1 MKFTKR
7 QSIHNRIPWDPT
19 ITLDPDG
26 VIQITP
32 PGGRVQ
38 INGTVITTGDAAGP
52 VVTNVLYV
60 TQDGDDTNSGEGES
74 STQAKRTLKAA
85 LAVAQ
90 EGTTIYV
97 RSGTYYED
105 NPLRVPPR
113 VAIVG
118 DNLRTT
124 IIRPLN
130 GPETKNIT
138 FVSRSNNY
146 ITVTTS
152 TDHGFSAGDRV
163 RMSASVSYVSGGSFI
178 AGQRYRIVS
187 VGSTV
192 WTNIGAS
199 SNTSG
204 VEFVATGS
212 GSGSGTAEIID
223 VNLEA
228 ANITEVT
235 SNTFTYYKLGAD
247 FSTRAAT
254 GTAKKGYDIFHVN
267 SGNFITGLVFKGL
280 ASPGYC
286 IAIDSNAMVDT
297 SPYVQNCSNINGPWM
312 KNGTEWIPFQTE
324 QPDINGNMVTGPRP
338 LLDHE
343 IINDGSRDVYGI
355 DEQGAGGGMLI
366 DGDKYHTQSPIKSMV
381 GDAFTQVAQG
391 GIGFHITNFGYMQLV
406 SCFSVFCDKAFY
418 TTNGGYLSISNSVCD
433 FGNYGMVADGYY
445 PIPYATGEIRQ
456 NYYSNV
462 GSITVNTSGSG
473 YTGNPTVTIDPPSTP
488 GGVTATATASIDP
501 ILGIVNAISITS
513 NGSGYTSTPNVT
525 ISGGGASVNATATA
539 NLSKNLTV
547 NVDYLPN
554 KPQVGSIVFFTGDS
568 TAYYV
573 TDTSSPSF
581 TLRYDEQKC
590 RRDVGLILEAVLG
603 DMVFNTNYQS
613 AVAGL
618 SYLRSYSSK
627 VISQQKAE
635 TIAGINKAR
644 DLALALTANATAQ
657 ARITSNFGIITD
669 LINLGV
675 GSLPALSY
683 PNVGS
688 ANGFTRAR
696 DVLIQ
701 NKQFFKDEIVAWIAN
716 NYPLLSYN
724 VATCQ
729 RDIGYIIDALAY
741 DITYGGNSATVIAA
755 NSYLDGSVIA
765 GEVEET
771 QNAYEYWK
779 TIVAQIVQNQ
789 AITSSP
795 GNGTPQDTS
804 LPAGSGDAGVVLQNL
819 LQIIID
825 VLDHGPGY
833 VPETSTYATF
843 SAGNATLN
851 AERLSILTS
860 KAQIQNDVINFLND
874 STIAPT
880 NSTAVTLFPAVTTV
894 NEGAEA
900 LFHNVSTVSTGATIL
915 EYVGAGV
922 TYNALPFFGGEPE
935 PLQETDEQN
944 NGKVFFVTSDQ
955 VGNYNIGPYFTVNA
969 LTGEVTIDAEEL
981 NLSGLASIGPFKRNG
996 IPVGVELR
1004 EVSDNANLISSLG
1017 TQDNYT
1023 VPTQNAVSTYVE
1035 NRYLNKVNNV
1045 AQTVVSDITFNGDVD
1060 VDLTLNVDGNT
1071 TLQSDLAVNG
1081 GDLTTTSATFNLI
1094 NANATTVNFAGAAT
1108 TLEIG
1113 AGTGTT
1119 NINNNLDVDGNTLIN
1134 GNLSVDGSATITGLI
1149 TGDVK
1154 GSIFADDSSVMVDA
1168 VDENFYGENIT
1179 LNGDAA
1185 INGGDLTTSAATFNL
1200 INANATTVNFA
1211 GAATGINIGA
1221 AGGSGTVNV
1230 KNDNVVLDGD
1240 LQVKGGD
1247 LTTNQVT
1254 FNLLNTT
1261 ATTVNFAND
1270 AVALTMAA
1278 TTGTTVI
1285 RNSLQVDFDLA
1296 VNGGDLTTN
1305 QTTFNLANT
1314 SATTVN
1320 AFGAATSIEI
1330 GAGTGTT
1337 NINHS
1342 LDVDGNLLVNGNAV
1356 IDGNL
1361 TVGGLITAD
1370 IKGSVFADD
1379 SSVMVDAVDEN
1390 FYGEN
1395 ITLNGDAAINGGDI
1409 TTSAATFNLINANAT
1424 TVNFAGAATSLVI
1437 AAATGT
1443 TNIRNSLDVDLDTT
1457 FGDVSRA
1464 NTHTTYG
1471 QNVFHI
1477 RDNTLGSWQILE
1489 DTGTAVNYI
1498 KIDSNNSLEQITI
1511 GDNGTQT
1518 LKVAFAN
1525 SLDATNATTGPVTF
1539 AGGVGIAKKLFV
1551 GTDLQVAGNATI
1563 GDSDLDTQVI
1573 NGSTT
1578 VNVLDNSSAAFV
1590 VQAGLEKY
1598 IEVVTTNGSEVINLA
1613 NTIPNAN
1620 VKVLGTT
1627 NATNKTTGALQ
1638 VTNGGL
1644 AVALD
1649 AWIGQDLMVEGNAVV
1664 QGDLQIQG
1672 GDLTVNIDP
1681 STSFNLVNTLATV
1694 INFGGAATTIEIG
1707 AASGTTNINH
1717 NLDVDGDINI
1727 DGGDLTV
1734 STLTFNL
1741 ANANA
1746 TTVNAFGAATT
1757 LNIGA
1762 ASGTTNIKNDLD
1774 VDGDVNIDGGDLTVS
1789 TATFNLANTN
1799 ATTVNA
1805 FGAATTLELG
1815 AATGTTNVNNNLDVD
1830 GDVNIDGNDLT
1841 TSSLTFNLL
1850 NTNATTVNAFGAA
1863 TTVEIGAGSG
1873 TTNINNNL
1881 DVDGDVN
1888 IDGGDL
1894 TVSTATF
1901 NLANTNATTVNF
1913 AGAATTLEIGAP
1925 TGTTNI
1931 NNNLDVDGDI
1941 NIDGGDIT
1949 TSQATFNLINT
1960 NATTVNFAGAATTLE
1975 IGAGTG
1981 TTNVNNNLDVDG
1993 DVNIDGGDLTA
2004 STSSFNLLNTTVTT
2018 LNIGGQATAISLGAS
2033 TGITNI
2039 NHSVDIDGDL
2049 QVDGGDITTNAATF
2063 NLVNSNAT
2071 TVNAFA
2077 AATTVNLGASG
2088 SAGTLTIKNDNVVL
2102 DGDLQVKGG
2111 DLTTNQTTFNLVN
2124 TTATTV
2130 NFAGAA
2136 TTLEIGAASG
2146 TTNINNDLDV
2156 DGDIN
2161 IDGGDLTVST
2171 ATFNL
2176 VNTNATTVN
2185 FAGAAT
2191 TLNLAS
2197 ASGTTTVKNSLQ
2209 VDGNLS
2215 VTGITTSDL
2224 KGSVFSLDSTYQF
2237 IDAHSGDLTGKNLLL
2252 DQDLSVNGGDIN
2264 TNQSTFN
2271 LINANANTV
2280 NFAGASNLLRIAS
2293 NSLVSN
2299 TTYLGPQVTGNVLNL
2314 RSTTNGTVNLVS
2326 DSITGIINLFDTVT
2340 TGTVNLATAGASTIN
2355 IGGVGSNVNIKELRL
2370 TTDLEVQYGGTG
2382 VSSFTN
2388 KGIIYGNGSNA
2399 LQVTAAW
2406 DVTGNTNATTSYGI
2420 LTTDA
2425 TGVPLWTDEIDGG
2438 TY

>member
-7 QSIHNRIPWDPT
+7 QSLHNRQPWDPSV
-19 ITLDPDG
+19 TLDPDG
-26 VIQITP
+26 TLQITP
-32 PGGRVQ
+32 PNGTLI
-38 INGTVITTGDAAGP
+38 INGQVVTTGDTAGP
-52 VVTNVLYV
+52 RVTNVLYV
-60 TQDGDDTNSGEGES
+60 TQDGDDNNPGTGES
-74 STQAKRTLKAA
+74 STQAKRSIKAA

-124 IIRPLN
+124 IVRPLN
-130 GPETKNIT
+130 GPVSKDIS
-138 FVSRSNNY
+138 FVSRSGDY
-146 ITVTTS
+146 VTVTTS
-152 TDHGFSAGDRV
+152 TAHGFSAGDRV
-163 RMSASVSYVSGGSFI
+163 RVSSTISNVTAGSFVV
-178 AGQRYRIVS
+178 GQRYRIVT
-187 VGSTV
+187 VGTTSFTS
-192 WTNIGAS
+192 IGAS
-199 SNTSG
+199 SNTIG
-204 VEFVATGS
+204 VEFTATGV
-212 GSGSGTAEIID
+212 GTGDGTAAIID

-235 SNTFTYYKLGAD
+235 STTFTYFKPGAN
-247 FSTRAAT
+247 FSNRAAT
-254 GTAKKGYDIFHVN
+254 GTAKKGFDMFHVN
-267 SGNFITGLVFKGL
+267 SADYITGIVFRGL
-280 ASPGYC
+280 AAPGYC
-286 IAIDSNAMVDT
+286 IAIDSNAIVDT
-297 SPYVQNCSNINGPWM
+297 SPYVQNCSNINGPWL
-312 KNGTEWIPFQTE
+312 KNGDEWIPFQTE

-343 IINDGSRDVYGI
+343 IINDGSRAIYGI
-355 DEQGAGGGMLI
+355 DEQGGGGGMLI

-406 SCFSVFCDKAFY
+406 SCFAVFCDKAFY

-445 PIPYATGEIRQ
+445 PTPYATGEVRQ
-456 NYYSNV
+456 NYYSSV

-473 YTGNPTVTIDPPSTP
+473 YTSPPTILIDPPSTP
-488 GGVTATATASIDP
+488 GGIQATATASIDP
-501 ILGIVNAISITS
+501 ILGIVNAISINT
-513 NGSGYTSTPNVT
+513 NGSGYTSAPNVT

-539 NLSKNLTV
+539 NLSKNLSV
-547 NVDYLPN
+547 AVDYLPN
-554 KPQVGSIVFFTGDS
+554 KPQVGSIVFFGTDS
-568 TAYYV
+568 TPYYV

-613 AVAGL
+613 AIAGL

-644 DLALALTANATAQ
+644 DIALSLTANPTAQ
-657 ARITSNFGIITD
+657 ARITSNFGIITN
-669 LINLGV
+669 LINTGI
-675 GSLPALSY
+675 GSLPVLSF
-683 PNVGS
+683 PNPS
-688 ANGFTRAR
+688 TANGYTLAR
-696 DVLIQ
+696 DVLLQ

-741 DITYGGNSATVIAA
+741 DLTYGGNSATIIAA

-765 GEVEET
+765 GEIEET

-779 TIVAQIVQNQ
+779 TIVGSIVQNI
-789 AITSSP
+789 AIVSSP
-795 GNGTPQDTS
+795 GNTTPQDTS
-804 LPAGSGDAGVVLQNL
+804 LPSGSGDAANLLQNL

-825 VLDHGPGY
+825 VLDHGTGY
-833 VPETSTYATF
+833 VPETTTPATF

-851 AERLSILTS
+851 AERVSILTQ
-860 KAQIQNDVINFLND
+860 KASIQDDVINFLND
-874 STIAPT
+874 STISPT
-880 NSTAVTLFPAVTTV
+880 NSVTVSLFPALTTV

-900 LFHNVSTVSTGATIL
+900 LFHNVSTVSTGSTIL

-935 PLQETDEQN
+935 PSQESEEFN

-955 VGNYNIGPYFTVNA
+955 VGNFDIGPYFRVNA
-969 LTGEVTIDAEEL
+969 LTGEVTINAEEL
-981 NLSGLASIGPFKRNG
+981 NLSGLASIGPFRRSG

-1004 EVSDNANLISSLG
+1004 EVSDNSNLISSLG

-1023 VPTQNAVSTYVE
+1023 VPTQNAVANYVA
-1035 NRYLNKVNNV
+1035 NRFLNKVDST
-1045 AQTVVSDITFNGDVD
+1045 AQTVVSDVNFDGDVD
-1060 VDLTLNVDGNT
+1060 IDLTLNVDGNT
-1071 TLQSDLAVNG
+1071 TLQADLAVNG
-1081 GDLTTTSATFNLI
+1081 GDLTTNQTTFNLI
-1094 NANATTVNFAGAAT
+1094 NTTATTVNFAGAAT

-1113 AGTGTT
+1113 AATGTT
-1119 NINNNLDVDGNTLIN
+1119 NINNNLDVDGNALVN
-1134 GNLSVDGSATITGLI
+1134 GNLTVDGSATIIGLI
-1149 TGDVK
+1149 TADIK
-1154 GSIFADDSSVMVDA
+1154 GSVFADDSSVMVDA

-1185 INGGDLTTSAATFNL
+1185 INGGDITTTSGTFNL
-1200 INANATTVNFA
+1200 VNANATTVNFA
-1211 GAATGINIGA
+1211 GAASTVNIGA
-1221 AGGSGTVNV
+1221 AGGAGTLTV

-1261 ATTVNFAND
+1261 ATTVNFAGD
-1270 AVALTMAA
+1270 ATNMTMAA

-1314 SATTVN
+1314 VATTVN
-1320 AFGAATSIEI
+1320 AFGAATTIEI
-1330 GAGTGTT
+1330 GAATGST
-1337 NINHS
+1337 NINHD

-1356 IDGNL
+1356 IDGSL

-1409 TTSAATFNLINANAT
+1409 TTSAGTFNLVNANAT
-1424 TVNFAGAATSLVI
+1424 TVNFAGAATSLTI

-1443 TNIRNSLDVDLDTT
+1443 TNIRNNLDVDLDTT
-1457 FGDVSRA
+1457 FGDTNRLNNHV
-1464 NTHTTYG
+1464 TYG
-1471 QNVFHI
+1471 TNVFHV
-1477 RDNTLGSWQILE
+1477 RDNDLTAWQVLDDSSGSI
-1489 DTGTAVNYI
+1489 NYI
-1498 KIDSNNSLEQITI
+1498 KVQSSNGLERIFI

-1518 LKVAFAN
+1518 LKVEFDN
-1525 SLDATNATTGPVTF
+1525 GLDATNAFTAPVTF

-1551 GTDLQVAGNATI
+1551 GTDFYVAGNATI
-1563 GDSDLDTQVI
+1563 GDSDLDSQVI
-1573 NGSTT
+1573 NGVTT
-1578 VNVLDNSSAAFV
+1578 FNVLDNSNSAFV

-1598 IEVVTTNGSEVINLA
+1598 IEVKTLNGVEEVNLG
-1613 NTIPNAN
+1613 NTIPNATVR
-1620 VKVLGTT
+1620 VKGNT

-1638 VTNGGL
+1638 VENGGM

-1649 AWIGQDLMVEGNAVV
+1649 VWVGQDLMVEGNAVV

-1681 STSFNLVNTLATV
+1681 STSFNLVNTLATT
-1694 INFGGAATTIEIG
+1694 INFGGAATAINIG
-1707 AASGTTNINH
+1707 SITGVTNFNH
-1717 NLDVDGDINI
+1717 SVDIDGD
-1727 DGGDLTV
+1727 LSV
-1734 STLTFNL
+1734 
-1741 ANANA
+1741 
-1746 TTVNAFGAATT
+1746 
-1757 LNIGA
+1757 
-1762 ASGTTNIKNDLD
+1762 
-1774 VDGDVNIDGGDLTVS
+1774 
-1789 TATFNLANTN
+1789 
-1799 ATTVNA
+1799 
-1805 FGAATTLELG
+1805 
-1815 AATGTTNVNNNLDVD
+1815 
-1830 GDVNIDGNDLT
+1830 
-1841 TSSLTFNLL
+1841 
-1850 NTNATTVNAFGAA
+1850 
-1863 TTVEIGAGSG
+1863 
-1873 TTNINNNL
+1873 
-1881 DVDGDVN
+1881 
-1888 IDGGDL
+1888 
-1894 TVSTATF
+1894 
-1901 NLANTNATTVNF
+1901 
-1913 AGAATTLEIGAP
+1913 
-1925 TGTTNI
+1925 
-1931 NNNLDVDGDI
+1931 
-1941 NIDGGDIT
+1941 DGGDINT
-1949 TSQATFNLINT
+1949 NAATFNLINT
-1960 NATTVNFAGAATTLE
+1960 NATTVNFAGAGTAVN
-1975 IGAGTG
+1975 IGAA
-1981 TTNVNNNLDVDG
+1981 
-1993 DVNIDGGDLTA
+1993 GG
-2004 STSSFNLLNTTVTT
+2004 SGIVT
-2018 LNIGGQATAISLGAS
+2018 L
-2033 TGITNI
+2033 
-2039 NHSVDIDGDL
+2039 
-2049 QVDGGDITTNAATF
+2049 
-2063 NLVNSNAT
+2063 
-2071 TVNAFA
+2071 
-2077 AATTVNLGASG
+2077 
-2088 SAGTLTIKNDNVVL
+2088 KNDFTVL

-2111 DLTTNQTTFNLVN
+2111 DITTNQATFNLLT

-2130 NFAGAA
+2130 NAFTSA
-2136 TTLEIGAASG
+2136 TTLELGAASG

-2171 ATFNL
+2171 GTFNL
-2176 VNTNATTVN
+2176 ANTTATTVN

-2191 TLNLAS
+2191 TLNLGS
-2197 ASGTTTVKNSLQ
+2197 ASGTTTVKNNLQ
-2209 VDGNLS
+2209 VDGNVT

-2237 IDAHSGDLTGKNLLL
+2237 IDAHTGDLTGRNLLL
-2252 DQDLSVNGGDIN
+2252 DADLAINGGDLT
-2264 TNQSTFN
+2264 TNQNSFN
-2271 LINANANTV
+2271 LLTTNAATVNAFGVSTSLNIAANA
-2280 NFAGASNLLRIAS
+2280 AGSG
-2293 NSLVSN
+2293 
-2299 TTYLGPQVTGNVLNL
+2299 TYNIGPQISGNTIRL
-2314 RSTTNGTVNLVS
+2314 RSTSSGTLNLVS
-2326 DSITGIINLFDTVT
+2326 DSITGTINLFDTVT

-2370 TTDLEVQYGGTG
+2370 TTDLEVQYGGSG
-2382 VSSFTN
+2382 ASSFTQ

-2420 LTTDA
+2420 LTTDSGG
-2425 TGVPLWTDEIDGG
+2425 TPVWTDEIDGG